1 MPRTDPTSAW
11 QRRKPRWAL
20 PWHLVVC
27 ICTAHSLCTVQDMF
41 KRLVDAVPEVKFE
54 LYSFKTTIKC
64 KEMLEQ
70 DCWFENKVKQEL
82 DLHPASAQQLRVAV
96 SGSNIVCTAG
106 EFQLFAAGE
115 APWYWLGV
123 CRSPQT
129 GGEAQCTERFYTVL
143 PY

>member
-1 MPRTDPTSAW
+1 M
-11 QRRKPRWAL
+11 Q
-20 PWHLVVC
+20 
-27 ICTAHSLCTVQDMF
+27 CTVQDMF

-70 DCWFENKVKQEL
+70 DCWFENKVTQEL
-82 DLHPASAQQLRVAV
+82 DLHPFAV

-115 APWYWLGV
+115 TP
-123 CRSPQT
+123 
-129 GGEAQCTERFYTVL
+129 
-143 PY
+143 